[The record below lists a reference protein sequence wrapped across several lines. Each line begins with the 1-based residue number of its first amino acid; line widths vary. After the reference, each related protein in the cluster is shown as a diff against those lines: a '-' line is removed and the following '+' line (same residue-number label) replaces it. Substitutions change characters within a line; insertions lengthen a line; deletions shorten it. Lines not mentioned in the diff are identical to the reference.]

1 MDTRTVGVLGGGQLG
16 RMLVEAA
23 NNRNIT
29 VAVLDKKGS
38 PAKQINAHPG
48 VVGSFSDAGA
58 IRQLA
63 GICDVLTVEIEH
75 VDTQVL
81 EELETESQAEGRKLQ
96 IHPSW
101 QAIRTIQDKYLQKTV
116 LEKANIALAESI
128 PIDTAS
134 EEALQKA
141 ADVLGLPFMLKARKG
156 AYDGRGNY
164 PVRSAEDF
172 NPALHALKDRPLYA
186 EEWVNFMKE
195 LAVMVVKTTDEADP
209 SKWRSTTV
217 SYPTVET
224 VHEDSICKLVYAP
237 ARDLSDETNKLAQ
250 DIARKAV
257 ASFKGKGIFGVEMFL
272 LGVNIIWVNEIA
284 PRPHNSG
291 HYTIEACRISQYDAH
306 LLAILDRPIASKG
319 FELLKPAIMLNILG
333 GADPMSF
340 LKLADVADA
349 SGAKVHL
356 YGKGDATKGRK
367 MGHLTVLGDSM
378 EEAEEMIS
386 PLIRLADE
394 IRAGRESGHRSIEPK
409 PKPKPV
415 VGIITGSISDQP
427 HLEACYKI
435 LSDFGIPYEKGIKSA
450 HRTPEA
456 MADYARSAASRGIKV
471 IIAAAGGAAHLPGM
485 IAAFSKSVIVVGLPI
500 KPTIGDGMD
509 SLLSMT
515 NMPRGVPVATVGINN
530 STNAALS
537 AARILAADD
546 ERVKGKLEAYADRA
560 GEESL
565 ENDRKLGG
573 CD

>member
-1 MDTRTVGVLGGGQLG
+1 
-16 RMLVEAA
+16 
-23 NNRNIT
+23 
-29 VAVLDKKGS
+29 
-38 PAKQINAHPG
+38 
-48 VVGSFSDAGA
+48 
-58 IRQLA
+58 
-63 GICDVLTVEIEH
+63 
-75 VDTQVL
+75 
-81 EELETESQAEGRKLQ
+81 
-96 IHPSW
+96 
-101 QAIRTIQDKYLQKTV
+101 
-116 LEKANIALAESI
+116 
-128 PIDTAS
+128 
-134 EEALQKA
+134 
-141 ADVLGLPFMLKARKG
+141 
-156 AYDGRGNY
+156 
-164 PVRSAEDF
+164 
-172 NPALHALKDRPLYA
+172 
-186 EEWVNFMKE
+186 
-195 LAVMVVKTTDEADP
+195 MVVKTTDEADP

-237 ARDLSDETNKLAQ
+237 ARDLSDETSKLAQ

-573 CD
+573 YD